1 MVSLGRKL
9 KWPKTGHKWLYKHIR
24 VVLCKKRFDERANI
38 QKMRRFWKLAKM
50 ATMQGYSLPY
60 MVSLGQRLKSP
71 KTGQNWLY
79 KLTRI
84 VLSKKTLGKNWWYS
98 NNETVWKIGKNGH
111 SVKAITFA
119 KRSVWVKDWNH
130 QKRAKN
136 DSTSTLELFYAKNV
150 LIKGPIFEKWDD
162 FENWQKWP
170 LSKGYSLCKMVSL
183 GRKLKWPKT
192 GHKWLY
198 KHIRVVLCK
207 KRFYKR
213 ANIQK
218 MRRFWKLAKMATM
231 QGYSLPYMVSLGQRL
246 KSPKTGQ
253 NWLYKLTRIILSKKT
268 LGKNWWYSNNE
279 TVWKIGKNGHSVKAI
294 TFAKRSVWVK
304 D

>member
-1 MVSLGRKL
+1 
-9 KWPKTGHKWLYKHIR
+9 
-24 VVLCKKRFDERANI
+24 
-38 QKMRRFWKLAKM
+38 MRRFWKL
-50 ATMQGYSLPY
+50 
-60 MVSLGQRLKSP
+60 
-71 KTGQNWLY
+71 
-79 KLTRI
+79 
-84 VLSKKTLGKNWWYS
+84 
-98 NNETVWKIGKNGH
+98 
-111 SVKAITFA
+111 
-119 KRSVWVKDWNH
+119 
-130 QKRAKN
+130 
-136 DSTSTLELFYAKNV
+136 
-150 LIKGPIFEKWDD
+150 
-162 FENWQKWP
+162 QKWP

-207 KRFYKR
+207 KRFDKR

-231 QGYSLPYMVSLGQRL
+231 QGYSLPYMVCLGQRL

-253 NWLYKLTRIILSKKT
+253 NWLYKLTRIVLSEKT
-268 LGKNWWYSNNE
+268 LGKNWWHSNNE